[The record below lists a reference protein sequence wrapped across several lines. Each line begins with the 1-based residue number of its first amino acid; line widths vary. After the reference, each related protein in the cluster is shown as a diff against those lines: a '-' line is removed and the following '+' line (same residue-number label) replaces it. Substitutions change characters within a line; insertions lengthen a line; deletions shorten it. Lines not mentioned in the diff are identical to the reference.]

1 MNTVN
6 ELLSDCSKT
15 IVPEVGMG
23 CTRLQFSDR
32 RAATIVEVSK
42 SGKQI
47 LVQDDTATRV
57 DKNGFS
63 DCQKYEYER
72 NTEAYKRKFTLR
84 KNGKWIEVGASLDSC
99 GYSLLLNVRR
109 EYYDFSY

>member
-1 MNTVN
+1 MNTT
-6 ELLSDCSKT
+6 LTT

-23 CTRLQFSDR
+23 CSRMMFSDM

-47 LVQDDTATRV
+47 LVQDDIATRV
-57 DKNGFS
+57 DNNGFS

-72 NTEAYKRKFTLR
+72 NTEAYKQKFTLR
-84 KNGKWIEVGASLDSC
+84 KNGRWIEVGAALDSC

-109 EYYDFSY
+109 EYHDFTR